1 MRINNFGY
9 LIKEGIKGIFLHGF
23 MSFAA
28 VCVTLA
34 CLLIM
39 GIFACVMYNINIL
52 VDELNR
58 TNEVIVYIHEDC
70 STSEAH
76 SIETQIRTM
85 DNVLSARF
93 VTREEALED
102 FIADHEGDSAFSGVD
117 AEMLRHRV
125 VVLLEDNALME
136 QTIEDIWSI
145 NPQNTEN
152 SYPVADIAA
161 AHKLAKGFA
170 TIQDILQVV
179 FIAVLTVLMIVS
191 LLIISNTIRIA
202 MYDRRDEIAIMR
214 MVGATNSFIRLPF
227 IVEGFIL
234 GMVGAGGAY
243 ALLWYVYDFMVEGLK
258 AADAL
263 QMFAFVPFK
272 DLQASMIALCAG
284 AGLFVGVVGSWS
296 SIRRFL
302 KV

>member
-9 LIKEGIKGIFLHGF
+9 LLKEGIKGIFLHGF

-58 TNEVIVYIHEDC
+58 TNEVIVYIDETLT
-70 STSEAH
+70 TSEAH
-76 SIETQIRTM
+76 SIETQIRPM

-93 VTREEALED
+93 VTREQALED
-102 FIADHEGDSAFSGVD
+102 FVADHEGDSAFSGVD
-117 AEMLRHRV
+117 AETLRHRV

-136 QTIEDIWSI
+136 QTIEEIMEI
-145 NPQNTEN
+145 KG
-152 SYPVADIAA
+152 VADIAA

-179 FIAVLTVLMIVS
+179 FAAVLTVLLIVS

-214 MVGATNSFIRLPF
+214 MVGATNGFIRLPF

-234 GMVGAGGAY
+234 GMVGAGGAF
-243 ALLWYVYDFMVEGLK
+243 ALVWYVYDFMVEGLK
-258 AADAL
+258 AADTL
-263 QMFAFVPFK
+263 QMIKFVPFSQ
-272 DLQASMIALCAG
+272 LQSPMIALCAG

>member
-58 TNEVIVYIHEDC
+58 TNEVIVYIDETL

-76 SIETQIRTM
+76 SIETQIRPL

-93 VTREEALED
+93 VTREEALAD

-117 AEMLRHRV
+117 AETLRHRV

-136 QTIEDIWSI
+136 QTIEDIMEI
-145 NPQNTEN
+145 NG
-152 SYPVADIAA
+152 VADIAA

-179 FIAVLTVLMIVS
+179 FVAVLLVLMIVS

-227 IVEGFIL
+227 IVEGFLL
-234 GMVGAGGAY
+234 GMVGAGGAF
-243 ALLWYVYDFMVEGLK
+243 ALVWYVYDFMVEGLK

-263 QMFAFVPFK
+263 QMIKFVPFAQ
-272 DLQASMIALCAG
+272 LQVPMIALCAG
-284 AGLFVGVVGSWS
+284 AGLFVGGMGSWS

>member
-58 TNEVIVYIHEDC
+58 TNEVIVYIDETLT
-70 STSEAH
+70 TSEAH
-76 SIETQIRTM
+76 SIETQIRPM

-117 AEMLRHRV
+117 AQTLRHRV
-125 VVLLEDNALME
+125 VVILEDNALME
-136 QTIEDIWSI
+136 QTIEEIMEI
-145 NPQNTEN
+145 KG
-152 SYPVADIAA
+152 VADIAA

-179 FIAVLTVLMIVS
+179 FAAVLTVLLIVS

-214 MVGATNSFIRLPF
+214 MVGATNGFIRLPF
-227 IVEGFIL
+227 IVEGFLL
-234 GMVGAGGAY
+234 GMVGAGGAF
-243 ALLWYVYDFMVEGLK
+243 ALVWYVYDFMVEGLK
-258 AADAL
+258 AADTL
-263 QMFAFVPFK
+263 QMMAFVPFEE
-272 DLQASMIALCAG
+272 LRVPMVALCAG

>member
-1 MRINNFGY
+1 M
-9 LIKEGIKGIFLHGF
+9 
-23 MSFAA
+23 
-28 VCVTLA
+28 
-34 CLLIM
+34 
-39 GIFACVMYNINIL
+39 
-52 VDELNR
+52 
-58 TNEVIVYIHEDC
+58 C
-70 STSEAH
+70 SAPG
-76 SIETQIRTM
+76 
-85 DNVLSARF
+85 LSL
-93 VTREEALED
+93 EEALAD

-117 AEMLRHRV
+117 AETLRHRV

-136 QTIEDIWSI
+136 QTIEDIMEI
-145 NPQNTEN
+145 NG
-152 SYPVADIAA
+152 VADIAA

-179 FIAVLTVLMIVS
+179 FVAVLLVLMIVS

-227 IVEGFIL
+227 IVEGFLL
-234 GMVGAGGAY
+234 GMVGAGGAF
-243 ALLWYVYDFMVEGLK
+243 ALVWYVYDFMVEGLK

-263 QMFAFVPFK
+263 QMIKFVPFAQ
-272 DLQASMIALCAG
+272 LQVPMIALCAG
-284 AGLFVGVVGSWS
+284 AGLFVGVMGSWS